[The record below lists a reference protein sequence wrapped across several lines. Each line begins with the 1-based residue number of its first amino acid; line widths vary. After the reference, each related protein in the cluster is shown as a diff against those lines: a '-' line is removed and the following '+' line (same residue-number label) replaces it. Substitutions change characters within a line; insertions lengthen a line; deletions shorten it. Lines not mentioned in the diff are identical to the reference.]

1 MPTNISRRLYKL
13 VRRRANFRCE
23 YCQSSEWLTA
33 QRSHVD
39 HIIPKAHGGAT
50 EEHNLCLACA
60 SCNGSKQDKVEAVDP
75 KSGKMVMLF
84 HPRKENWHDHFAW
97 SQDGLQIIGQ
107 TASGRAT
114 VNTLKLNRPLVMK
127 ARAVWVRVQ
136 LHPPK
141 ES

>member
-13 VRRRANFRCE
+13 VRRRANSRCE

-75 KSGKMVMLF
+75 KSGK
-84 HPRKENWHDHFAW
+84 
-97 SQDGLQIIGQ
+97 IGQ
-107 TASGRAT
+107 PEKTAHPEKGPHPQ
-114 VNTLKLNRPLVMK
+114 PLP
-127 ARAVWVRVQ
+127 Q
-136 LHPPK
+136 H
-141 ES
+141 